1 VSPQVV
7 NGEVVGRLRFAGD
20 APEGLR
26 QNQRLTARVVLDER
40 PDSLMVE
47 RGPFL
52 EVSGGRYAY
61 FVEDGVAE
69 RRPVETGVA
78 SLNAVEILS
87 GAAAGDRVVVSGVEA
102 FGDAGSVR
110 LSGL

>member
-1 VSPQVV
+1 
-7 NGEVVGRLRFAGD
+7 
-20 APEGLR
+20 
-26 QNQRLTARVVLDER
+26 
-40 PDSLMVE
+40 
-47 RGPFL
+47 
-52 EVSGGRYAY
+52 
-61 FVEDGVAE
+61 
-69 RRPVETGVA
+69 VA